1 MTNVLEFLEN
11 SAKTHSDKIVVEDV
25 EKGYTYS
32 QFVDISKTIGSE
44 IAKKQSVRKPIVV
57 FMEKSADA
65 LAAFMGIVYAG
76 CFYVM
81 INPEHPTVR
90 INQILSVSGADYLIT
105 TPEYAEKLGECEYN
119 GKGAYL

>member
-76 CFYVM
+76 CF
-81 INPEHPTVR
+81 
-90 INQILSVSGADYLIT
+90 LSLIHI
-105 TPEYAEKLGECEYN
+105 
-119 GKGAYL
+119 